1 MCVFYYGGVGVRK
14 DVPPKDAHASKPVL
28 SVGLDVN
35 VFDSQNIPSA
45 RSPSTETSDN
55 NEVEPG

>member
-1 MCVFYYGGVGVRK
+1 MRVCVFCYGGVGVRK
-14 DVPPKDAHASKPVL
+14 DVPPKDAHAHASKPVL
-28 SVGLDVN
+28 N
-35 VFDSQNIPSA
+35 VFDCQNIPSA